1 MAPTEARGGARL
13 ARVTRPYQYAVRK
26 TMPTAKAKPAA
37 RAAASIHTEEQKEEV
52 KTARAVIKRY
62 KAVLGGGDVSARLG
76 MTLGE
81 AQAAMDRWRARVD
94 ASK

>member
-1 MAPTEARGGARL
+1 
-13 ARVTRPYQYAVRK
+13 
-26 TMPTAKAKPAA
+26 MPKAKPKSAAPA
-37 RAAASIHTEEQKEEV
+37 RATASIHTEEQKEEV

-81 AQAAMDRWRARVD
+81 AQTAMDHWRARVE
-94 ASK
+94 ASKKK